1 MAFGR
6 SKEMARL
13 FKRELTIYQR
23 VLKDERTPA
32 RAKVS
37 LALAIGYLC
46 MPFDLIPDFIPV
58 IGHLD
63 DAIII
68 LALVF
73 VALRSVPREIVSEH
87 REQVVREQAIRGAYA
102 LRRGDEVQCPREVLG
117 KSSSTISAK
126 PDGVGAACQPWIP
139 TGER

>member
-13 FKRELTIYQR
+13 FKRELIVYQR

-32 RAKVS
+32 RAKVF
-37 LALAIGYLC
+37 LGLAIGYLC
-46 MPFDLIPDFIPV
+46 MPFDLIPDFIPI

-68 LALVF
+68 PALVF
-73 VALRSVPREIVSEH
+73 VALRLIPREVVSGH
-87 REQVVREQAIRGAYA
+87 REQVVREQAIRCVYA
-102 LRRGDEVQCPREVLG
+102 TSRLPSEEETKYNAPREVLG
-117 KSSSTISAK
+117 NH
-126 PDGVGAACQPWIP
+126 
-139 TGER
+139 R